1 MKPASKHL
9 FVLGLALVFASA
21 VWCATLAAPGQALA
35 SVTGCSQSS
44 GATEMAGC
52 AQFLCGLDS
61 SANIFS
67 RGALSSVRV
76 NAPLKGALELAI
88 GEVSIAPS
96 DGAVS
101 LRWRESASA
110 YPVRSEKVSIRLFN
124 SVFNL

>member
-1 MKPASKHL
+1 MKLALKQL
-9 FVLGLALVFASA
+9 FVLGVALAFAAA

-61 SANIFS
+61 SANILS

-76 NAPLKGALELAI
+76 NAPLKGALELSI

-101 LRWRESASA
+101 LRWRESASV
-110 YPVRSEKVSIRLFN
+110 YPIRSEKVSIRLFN
-124 SVFNL
+124 SIFNL